1 MTEPL
6 IDVRGVSVR
15 FGGLTAVSD
24 VSFTISP
31 GEVVGLMG
39 PNGAGKSTL
48 FNAVT
53 GVVRATA
60 GEVFL
65 FGQDMTR
72 APAHARMR
80 LGVSRTFQLGGL
92 IPGLTVLENVV
103 LGLDHRQRIQGR
115 RFRLPGRGDLVR
127 EARATLEELSLSEV
141 ADAEATSLG
150 SGTQRAVE
158 VARCVASGAR
168 LMLLDEPA
176 VGLTPE
182 ERELLKS
189 LVRRLAQTGISVLL
203 TDHDTDIVFG
213 ASDRIFVL
221 NQGAVIATG
230 AADEVRQ
237 NPEVALAYLG
247 AKREEG
253 DDGGLRRSDGRRSFG

>member
-1 MTEPL
+1 MTGTPVV
-6 IDVRGVSVR
+6 DVRGVSVR
-15 FGGLTAVSD
+15 FGGLTAVAD
-24 VSFTISP
+24 VSFTIAP

-53 GVVRATA
+53 GVVPPTE
-60 GEVFL
+60 GQVFL
-65 FGQDMTR
+65 FGRDMTH
-72 APAHARMR
+72 APAHSRMR

-92 IPGLTVLENVV
+92 VPGLTVLENVV
-103 LGLDHRQRIQGR
+103 LGLDHRDRIEGKRLRIR
-115 RFRLPGRGDLVR
+115 R
-127 EARATLEELSLSEV
+127 RAELLEQAVATMGQLSLT
-141 ADAEATSLG
+141 DAANVEATSLG

-168 LMLLDEPA
+168 VLLLDEPA
-176 VGLTPE
+176 VGLTSD
-182 ERELLKS
+182 ERDRLKS
-189 LVRRLAQTGISVLL
+189 VVRALAAEGISVLL

-213 ASDRIFVL
+213 ASDRVFVL

-230 AADEVRQ
+230 PADEVRR

-247 AKREEG
+247 ARREEG
-253 DDGGLRRSDGRRSFG
+253 THGL